1 MAVSL
6 NGDGTITGLSTLD
19 SVTITGLTSLTTT
32 DLTADT
38 TTLVVDSAN
47 NLVGV
52 GTNSPNDITGTGLRQ
67 LVVGNNSG
75 NNGVIVNCSSSGDSA
90 YSFAVNNVKLAR
102 VGYDYLNNMTFQT
115 NNAEKMRITSSGNV
129 GIGTSSPTYR
139 LQVQDGL
146 YTLLAGADSSAST
159 LTDATQKVMRFG
171 VPHYTNAEEPVG
183 VLFSSITSGEN
194 AVLIGGGTGVFNAAT
209 RISFH
214 TAANTTTLTGT
225 ERMRIDSNGNV
236 GIGLT
241 NPSEMLEVN
250 GNAHFRGTSANSA
263 ALQLGQF
270 SDLAYNPLVQMFC
283 DDVSGDIF
291 DIRLGRYV
299 SDFRWSRSSS
309 DGITQVAK
317 LYSGGGNP
325 RSTQFYL
332 YEQDTGAATSTT
344 KVYLNTSGNSYL
356 NGGNV
361 GIGTSSPTAKLQ
373 SYTTGSTYALILDNN
388 NAVGVDQNYISFN
401 SAGTATIGRI
411 YRPSSTNFLSL
422 DSNYNG
428 LIFKTGSSGT
438 ATERMRIDSNGY
450 VTEPNKPMAFAVS
463 APATSTS
470 PGSPVVL
477 KYANPAYNPGSHYN
491 ATTGLFTCPVAG
503 RYKVTQHCMV
513 DSVLTTYALNVSIN
527 KNGGGVTTG
536 YTSNTGYNI
545 NTCMA
550 IISCAANDT
559 LSATLNHGGKHAG
572 YDSFTVEFLG

>member
-1 MAVSL
+1 MTISIKPTAS
-6 NGDGTITGLSTLD
+6 GSTIEQDGSTVLSVESDRSVDIDSGTLH
-19 SVTITGLTSLTTT
+19 
-32 DLTADT
+32 
-38 TTLVVDSAN
+38 VDA
-47 NLVGV
+47 
-52 GTNSPNDITGTGLRQ
+52 
-67 LVVGNNSG
+67 
-75 NNGVIVNCSSSGDSA
+75 
-90 YSFAVNNVKLAR
+90 
-102 VGYDYLNNMTFQT
+102 T
-115 NNAEKMRITSSGNV
+115 NNRV
-129 GIGTSSPTYR
+129 GIGTSSPSTS
-139 LQVQDGL
+139 LHI
-146 YTLLAGADSSAST
+146 AGDST
-159 LTDATQKVMRFG
+159 
-171 VPHYTNAEEPVG
+171 
-183 VLFSSITSGEN
+183 TSGSIFVGDSHEIGNEPTYDNLVIRSSVGEN
-194 AVLIGGGTGVFNAAT
+194 FVYASNLNHIWKTG
-209 RISFH
+209 S
-214 TAANTTTLTGT
+214 TTLGDGT